1 MRHFFVLIKKTLISS
16 TVLAFV
22 ALALHAQEAQL
33 TCCPD
38 QPAATK
44 QKILWQKLQ
53 KDIADEVDD
62 IDGMM
67 AVGIYDLKTGTW
79 VMAHGD
85 EVMPQA
91 SSIKITVLL
100 ELYRQVQQG
109 KLKFEDAY
117 VVRQEDIVQ
126 DSDMLGALSP
136 GARITLRDLATMMM
150 AVSDNGATNVLIDR
164 VGLENVNRTLQELG
178 LRTTKLRRKMMDLKA
193 AGEGRENIST
203 VREMITLLRLIYEG
217 KVLNAQLTADFWKM
231 LATYKKD
238 SHMRK
243 AVPEEVVVASKHGWL
258 EGVRAESGV
267 IFVKDRPFVISVM
280 TTYLHDEKD
289 GEEAIGRITKKAF
302 NYFDRVGRATEYG
315 RVVSNK

>member
-1 MRHFFVLIKKTLISS
+1 VPVTTMRKFILSLFVLLS
-16 TVLAFV
+16 LAN
-22 ALALHAQEAQL
+22 AQEAQL

-38 QPAATK
+38 QPAAAK
-44 QKILWQKLQ
+44 QKVLWQKLQ
-53 KDIADEVDD
+53 QKVAKEVDD

-67 AVGIYDLKTGTW
+67 AVGIYDLKSGTW

-109 KLKFEDAY
+109 KLKLEDAY
-117 VVRQEDIVQ
+117 VVRQQDIVQ

-136 GARITLRDLATMMM
+136 GARITLRDLATMMI

-164 VGLENVNRTLQELG
+164 VGMENVDRTLQELG

-203 VREMITLLRLIYEG
+203 VREMVTLLRLIYEG
-217 KVLNAQLTADFWKM
+217 KVLNPQLTSDFWKM
-231 LATYKKD
+231 LATKKD
-238 SHMRK
+238 SQMRRGI
-243 AVPEEVVVASKHGWL
+243 PEEVVVASKPGSL
-258 EGVRAESGV
+258 EGVRNESGV
-267 IFVKDRPFVISVM
+267 IFVKERPFVISVM
-280 TTYLHDEKD
+280 TSYLHDEKD
-289 GEEAIGRITKKAF
+289 GEEAIGRITKLAF
-302 NYFDRVGRATEYG
+302 DYFDRVGRATEYG

>member
-1 MRHFFVLIKKTLISS
+1 MRQLISS
-16 TVLAFV
+16 RKYLRLSFIILTIIAS
-22 ALALHAQEAQL
+22 AHAQEAL

-38 QPAATK
+38 QPAAAK
-44 QKILWQKLQ
+44 QKVLWQKLQ
-53 KDIADEVDD
+53 QKIAKEIDD

-67 AVGIYDLKTGTW
+67 AVGIYDLKSGTW

-109 KLKFEDAY
+109 KLKLEDAY

-136 GARITLRDLATMMM
+136 GARITLRDLATMMI

-164 VGLENVNRTLQELG
+164 VGMENVNRTLQELG

-193 AGEGRENIST
+193 AGEGRENIAT
-203 VREMITLLRLIYEG
+203 VREMVTLLRLIYEG
-217 KVLNAQLTADFWKM
+217 KVLNPPLTAAFWKM
-231 LATYKKD
+231 LATKKD
-238 SHMRK
+238 SRMWH
-243 AVPEEVVVASKHGWL
+243 AIPEEVVVASKPGSL
-258 EGVRAESGV
+258 EGVRNESGV
-267 IFVKDRPFVISVM
+267 VFVKDRPFVISVM
-280 TTYLHDEKD
+280 TSYLHDEKD
-289 GEEAIGRITKKAF
+289 GEEAISRITKLAF
-302 NYFDRVGRATEYG
+302 DYFDRVGRATEYG

>member
-1 MRHFFVLIKKTLISS
+1 MRHRFPSLQHLCFLFLLSFIVLS
-16 TVLAFV
+16 AG
-22 ALALHAQEAQL
+22 AQEAQL
-33 TCCPD
+33 TCCPE
-38 QPAATK
+38 QATTAK
-44 QKILWQKLQ
+44 QKVLWQKLQ
-53 KDIADEVDD
+53 QSVAKEVDD
-62 IDGMM
+62 IDGVM

-109 KLKFEDAY
+109 KLKLEDAY
-117 VVRQEDIVQ
+117 VVQQEDIVQ

-164 VGLENVNRTLQELG
+164 VGMENVNRTLQELG

-203 VREMITLLRLIYEG
+203 VREMVTLLRLIYEG
-217 KVLNAQLTADFWKM
+217 KVLNPQLTANFWKM

-243 AVPEEVVVASKHGWL
+243 AVPEDVVVASKHGWL

-289 GEEAIGRITKKAF
+289 GEEAISRITKQAF
-302 NYFDRVGRATEYG
+302 HYFDRVGRATEYG

>member
-1 MRHFFVLIKKTLISS
+1 MRNLLLTSLFLV
-16 TVLAFV
+16 TVFAN
-22 ALALHAQEAQL
+22 AQEARL
-33 TCCPD
+33 TCCPE
-38 QPAATK
+38 QPAAAK

-100 ELYRQVQQG
+100 ELYQQVQQG
-109 KLKFEDAY
+109 KLKFEDPY
-117 VVRQEDIVQ
+117 IVRKEDIVQ
-126 DSDMLGALSP
+126 DSDMLGALTP
-136 GARITLRDLATMMM
+136 GVAKITLRDLATMMM

-164 VGLENVNRTLQELG
+164 VGLENVNRTLESLG

-203 VREMITLLRLIYEG
+203 VREMVTLLRLIYEG
-217 KVLNAQLTADFWKM
+217 KVLNPQLTADFWKM

-243 AVPEEVVVASKHGWL
+243 AIPEDVVVASKHGWL

-267 IFVKDRPFVISVM
+267 VFVKDRPFVISVM

-302 NYFDRVGRATEYG
+302 DYFDRVGRATEYG

>member
-1 MRHFFVLIKKTLISS
+1 MRQLISS
-16 TVLAFV
+16 LKYLCLSSVLLV
-22 ALALHAQEAQL
+22 IVVPTRAQEAL

-38 QPAATK
+38 QPAAAK
-44 QKILWQKLQ
+44 QKVLWQKLQ
-53 KDIADEVDD
+53 QRVAKEVDD

-109 KLKFEDAY
+109 KLKLEDAY

-136 GARITLRDLATMMM
+136 GARITLRDLATMMV

-164 VGLENVNRTLQELG
+164 VGMENVNRTLQELG
-178 LRTTKLRRKMMDLKA
+178 LKTTKLRRKMMDLKG

-203 VREMITLLRLIYEG
+203 VREMVTLLRLIHEG
-217 KVLNAQLTADFWKM
+217 KVLNPQLTPDFWKM
-231 LATYKKD
+231 LASKKD
-238 SHMRK
+238 SRMRH
-243 AVPEEVVVASKHGWL
+243 AIPDEVVVASKPGSL
-258 EGVRAESGV
+258 EGVRNESGV
-267 IFVKDRPFVISVM
+267 VFVKDRPFVVSVM
-280 TTYLHDEKD
+280 TSYLHNEKD
-289 GEEAIGRITKKAF
+289 GEEAIGRITKLAF
-302 NYFDRVGRATEYG
+302 EYFDRVGRATEYG

>member
-1 MRHFFVLIKKTLISS
+1 MRQLVLLIKKSLVTSTL
-16 TVLAFV
+16 LAIV
-22 ALALHAQEAQL
+22 AFPLHAQDAQL

-38 QPAATK
+38 QPTTTK
-44 QKILWQKLQ
+44 QKLMWQKLQ
-53 KDIADEVDD
+53 QDIAKEVEE
-62 IDGMM
+62 IDGVM

-79 VMAHGD
+79 VMARGD

-109 KLKFEDAY
+109 KLKLEDTY
-117 VVRQEDIVQ
+117 IVRQEDIVQ

-136 GARITLRDLATMMM
+136 GSRITLRDLATMMM

-164 VGLENVNRTLQELG
+164 VGMENVNRTLQELG

-203 VREMITLLRLIYEG
+203 VREMVTLLRLIYEG
-217 KVLNAQLTADFWKM
+217 KVLSPQLTADFWKM

-238 SHMRK
+238 SHMRR
-243 AVPEEVVVASKHGWL
+243 AVPEDVVVASKHGWL

-280 TTYLHDEKD
+280 TTYLQDEKD
-289 GEEAIGRITKKAF
+289 GEEAISRITKKAF
-302 NYFDRVGRATEYG
+302 HYFDRVGRATEYG

>member
-1 MRHFFVLIKKTLISS
+1 MRKLLLTTLFFLSIF
-16 TVLAFV
+16 AR
-22 ALALHAQEAQL
+22 AQEAQL
-33 TCCPD
+33 TCCPE
-38 QPAATK
+38 QPTSAK

-53 KDIADEVDD
+53 QSVAKEVDD
-62 IDGMM
+62 IDGAM

-91 SSIKITVLL
+91 SSIKIVVLL

-109 KLKFEDAY
+109 KLKFEDTY
-117 VVRQEDIVQ
+117 VVRAEDIVQ
-126 DSDMLGALSP
+126 DSDMLGALTP
-136 GARITLRDLATMMM
+136 GVAKITLRDLATMMM

-164 VGLENVNRTLQELG
+164 VGMENVNRTLESLG

-203 VREMITLLRLIYEG
+203 VREMVTLLRLIYEG
-217 KVLNAQLTADFWKM
+217 KVLNPQLTTDFWKM

-238 SHMRK
+238 SHMRR
-243 AVPEEVVVASKHGWL
+243 AIPEDVVVASKHGWL
-258 EGVRAESGV
+258 EGVRVESGV
-267 IFVKDRPFVISVM
+267 VFVKDRPFIISVM
-280 TTYLHDEKD
+280 TTYLRDEKD

-302 NYFDRVGRATEYG
+302 AYFDRAGRATEYG